1 MITQEMEQ
9 KQDLD
14 QALKRN
20 LDHNP
25 KVLIRITWV
34 TDLVTEIL
42 LYRKHR
48 RAQTMK

>member
-1 MITQEMEQ
+1 MEQ

-20 LDHNP
+20 LDPNP
-25 KVLIRITWV
+25 KVQIRITWV

-42 LYRKHR
+42 PYGKHR
-48 RAQTMK
+48 RA

>member
-1 MITQEMEQ
+1 MITHGAETRR
-9 KQDLD
+9 DLD
-14 QALKRN
+14 P
-20 LDHNP
+20 NP

-42 LYRKHR
+42 LYGKHR